1 MRAPSEIS
9 LHRKLH
15 LVKSSHHLTLRI
27 VNYPSMKT
35 HSPFRRRHFHLA
47 LSVLSLVAVAPCARA
62 EILAAPFVTNSAP
75 AFNTDYS
82 ASNVFDNTEFEYA
95 SAGQGL
101 DTFLEFD
108 FSVARTFDK
117 IVVVNRDSG
126 GFSDWIG
133 DFTLTF
139 DGGPTTASVL
149 RTPLRGYSEIHSL
162 GGLFTATTVRLDVDT
177 IGTGDAFNNTGAM
190 EIFFVR
196 TPIGQTPI
204 VPTIFNS
211 ATAFSPEYDATGA
224 IDGVVA
230 RSNEAGVPS
239 RFEYASASL
248 GVDAFVDFD
257 FGSVVPIGGFDF
269 FDRIADEDRIYAFD
283 LVFSQNDIFGDGDDV
298 VKSYNPTGIGLG
310 DEFAGVPARYVR
322 FDVIDS
328 NTAFGQNTGISEI
341 SFYQI
346 PEPSSLALVGT
357 AAIGLLIRRRR

>member
-1 MRAPSEIS
+1 MKSIS
-9 LHRKLH
+9 PGHRRFVSTVL
-15 LVKSSHHLTLRI
+15 
-27 VNYPSMKT
+27 P
-35 HSPFRRRHFHLA
+35 
-47 LSVLSLVAVAPCARA
+47 VLSLAAFVPYAEA
-62 EILAAPFVTNSAP
+62 EILASPFVTDSAP
-75 AFNTDYS
+75 AFNADY
-82 ASNVFDNTEFEYA
+82 AAANVFDNTEFEYA
-95 SAGQGL
+95 SAGQGV
-101 DTFLEFD
+101 DTFFD
-108 FSVARTFDK
+108 FNFSVPQTFDK
-117 IVVVNRDSG
+117 IVVINRDSV

-162 GGLFTATTVRLDVDT
+162 GGVFTATTVRLDVDT

-196 TPIGQTPI
+196 TPTGQTPI

-211 ATAFSPEYDATGA
+211 ATAFSPEYAAAGA

-230 RSNEAGVPS
+230 RSNEAGAPS
-239 RFEYASASL
+239 RFEYASQSL

-283 LVFSQNDIFGDGDDV
+283 LIFSQNDIFGDGDDV

-310 DEFAGVPARYVR
+310 DEFAGVPARYIR
-322 FDVIDS
+322 FDVTDS

-346 PEPSSLALVGT
+346 PEPSSLALLGMGVL
-357 AAIGLLIRRRR
+357 GLSIRRRR